1 MTKIYFANYLI
12 ECQLCVDF
20 QVLAWILQSGPLLR
34 KSSST
39 YWELACEAVN
49 FSNVDQTAGYLQFH
63 AGCRNKLV
71 PFRTERWTLITLKGL
86 FSVNSKYYN
95 LWKCTEFRVPKHLKM
110 VVVLNLWGVV
120 TDWIQN
126 FIRHISRCT
135 LYRLDI
141 GLVKET
147 GLGKCVWE
155 TTGSAVTGSSTQ
167 VPIVSVKGRWQSFWI
182 NCMKHD
188 IWKSH
193 LFCIFSSKLVP
204 I

>member
-49 FSNVDQTAGYLQFH
+49 HSNVDQTAGYLQFH

-71 PFRTERWTLITLKGL
+71 PFRTERWTLITLKSL

-110 VVVLNLWGVV
+110 VMVLNSATYIYEGWWLIGYPFMRGA
-120 TDWIQN
+120 DG
-126 FIRHISRCT
+126 
-135 LYRLDI
+135 LDT
-141 GLVKET
+141 EFH
-147 GLGKCVWE
+147 
-155 TTGSAVTGSSTQ
+155 ST
-167 VPIVSVKGRWQSFWI
+167 
-182 NCMKHD
+182 H
-188 IWKSH
+188 
-193 LFCIFSSKLVP
+193 
-204 I
+204 